1 MDTGKRWLQGA
12 VMGWVLIAPVTYAEG
27 DGVTFERAAVC
38 LGDMS
43 DPVTVEVAETG
54 QQHSW
59 GLMDRTDLA
68 ADAGMLFLFDREMH
82 VGFYMFKTRIPL
94 DIAFFDDDR
103 KVVAMKTMV
112 PCVSQDPRRCAIY
125 NPGVA
130 FSSALEVNAGFLKR
144 HEIKKGDRYSMTSA
158 AKCSAERG
166 RGQAA
171 ARESRAGD

>member
-1 MDTGKRWLQGA
+1 MDKGKRWLQGA
-12 VMGWVLIAPVTYAEG
+12 VMVWALAAPVAYGAG
-27 DGVTFERAAVC
+27 GGVTFERAAVC

-43 DPVTVEVAETG
+43 DPVTVEVAETEK
-54 QQHSW
+54 QRNR
-59 GLMDRTDLA
+59 GLMERTDLA

-94 DIAFFDDDR
+94 DIAFFDDDK

-144 HEIKKGDRYSMTSA
+144 HGIKKGDRYSMTSA

>member
-12 VMGWVLIAPVTYAEG
+12 VMVWALAVPVAYGAG
-27 DGVTFERAAVC
+27 GGVTFERPAVC

-43 DPVTVEVAETG
+43 DPVTVEVAETEK
-54 QQHSW
+54 QRNR
-59 GLMDRTDLA
+59 GLMERTDLA

-94 DIAFFDDDR
+94 DIAFFDDDK

-144 HEIKKGDRYSMTSA
+144 HGIKKGDRYSMTSA

>member
-1 MDTGKRWLQGA
+1 MDTGKRWLPGV
-12 VMGWVLIAPVTYAEG
+12 VMVWALAAPVAYGTG
-27 DGVTFERAAVC
+27 GGVTFDKTTVC
-38 LGDMS
+38 LGDIS
-43 DPVTVEVAETG
+43 DPVTVEVAETEK
-54 QQHSW
+54 QRNR
-59 GLMDRTDLA
+59 GLMERTDLA

-94 DIAFFDDDR
+94 DIAFFDDDK

-130 FSSALEVNAGFLKR
+130 FSSALEVNAGFLK
-144 HEIKKGDRYSMTSA
+144 HHGIKKGDRYSMTSA